1 MKPRDMTIGQPF
13 LIGPPS
19 ARLYNITTNK
29 GVGKEGL
36 EQPGE
41 AWQGEL

>member
-19 ARLYNITTNK
+19 ARLYNITINK
-29 GVGKEGL
+29 WVGKEGL
-36 EQPGE
+36 ERLG
-41 AWQGEL
+41 GGMTR